1 MPLEERQVL
10 VGEIEKLRDGRRLI
24 CLLDF
29 DRPSNPPQLP
39 GLQRKYESDM
49 KEPLFRVLKEMVD
62 GGKGIDVFSS
72 TRGGDTNAV
81 WPIVSLLREFDEQ
94 FEVLVP
100 FRCHSSGTLMAMGS
114 TAIHMGPLSELS
126 PIDPTT
132 GNQFN
137 PPDPNAGSP
146 NARLGISVED
156 VTAYRDFISL
166 QFGGGEVS
174 DEMLLPLITKLVE
187 EVHPLALG
195 NVHRVHQQIKELGK
209 NLLDLNFNDTE
220 EAQNRI
226 VSDLA
231 SRFNSHVHMIN
242 RHEAKEILGEQRV
255 KFADAKLSAAMDA
268 LYGQYKKDYD
278 LWKPY
283 FLADKMGNAKNKEF
297 RFVGGAVE
305 SATWSYLFDTKLNV
319 SQSSVIPGNVQVQI
333 PPGQP
338 MPIVAGLPKHYQI
351 EVISQGW
358 TRNEEPKGID
368 K

>member
-1 MPLEERQVL
+1 MPRKERNVL
-10 VGEIEKLRDGRRLI
+10 MGEIEKLRDGRRLI

-29 DRPSNPPQLP
+29 DRSSQPQTP
-39 GLQRKYESDM
+39 GLQRQYGSDM

-62 GGKGIDVFSS
+62 VGKGIDVFSS
-72 TRGGDTNAV
+72 TRGGDTDAV

-100 FRCHSSGTLMAMGS
+100 FRCHSSGTLMALGS
-114 TAIHMGPLSELS
+114 AAIHMGPLSELS

-137 PPDPNAGSP
+137 PPDPSSENP
-146 NARLGISVED
+146 RARLGISVED
-156 VTAYRDFISL
+156 VTAYQDFISQ
-166 QFGGGEVS
+166 QFGGEEVS
-174 DEMLLPLITKLVE
+174 NEMMLPFVTKLVE

-195 NVHRVHQQIKELGK
+195 NVHRVYQQIKALGK
-209 NLLDLNFNDTE
+209 NLLDLNFEDTG
-220 EAQNRI
+220 EAQDKI

-231 SRFNSHVHMIN
+231 SRFYSHVHMIN
-242 RHEAKEILGEQRV
+242 RHEAKEILGDQRI
-255 KFADAKLSAAMDA
+255 KFADTELSAAMDA
-268 LYGQYKKDYD
+268 LYVQYKKDYD

-283 FLADKMGNAKNKEF
+283 FLADKMGNDQNKEF
-297 RFVGGAVE
+297 RFVGGVVE
-305 SATWSYLFDTKLNV
+305 SATWSYLFDTKLNI
-319 SQSSVIPGNVQVQI
+319 SQGSVIPANVQVQI

-338 MPIVAGLPKHYQI
+338 MPIVPGLPKQYRFDI
-351 EVISQGW
+351 ISQGW